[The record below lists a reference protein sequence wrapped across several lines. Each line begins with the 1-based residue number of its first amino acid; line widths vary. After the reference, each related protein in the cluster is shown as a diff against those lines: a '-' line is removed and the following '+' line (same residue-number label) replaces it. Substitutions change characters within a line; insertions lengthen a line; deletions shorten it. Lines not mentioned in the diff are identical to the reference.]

1 MVLINFP
8 HKTSSRIPYIP
19 SLNSKAALFMIL
31 SLSSAPGD
39 LDLSLSA
46 SSWVT
51 VNLYENRS
59 VCQTVSQLFMQSVSL
74 WVCFSIHLYCIV
86 SSFILVIQSA
96 WIHNDSR
103 LYLYPFLVVWTFQDP
118 LHINTR
124 KMNIFLWNFT
134 TFHNFLNLEKIKE
147 HPFIYYDDI
156 KPVLRSARLE
166 TFSWKMTVT
175 LYSQNYF
182 AWTQPIFGLTNIH

>member
-39 LDLSLSA
+39 LGLSLSA

-51 VNLYENRS
+51 VNLYENRL
-59 VCQTVSQLFMQSVSL
+59 VCQTVSQLFMPSVSL

-103 LYLYPFLVVWTFQDP
+103 QIP
-118 LHINTR
+118 LSFSGSVNLSRSLAHKHQEDEHLPLEFHHFPQFPQPWKNKRTSIHI
-124 KMNIFLWNFT
+124 LWWYKT
-134 TFHNFLNLEKIKE
+134 ST
-147 HPFIYYDDI
+147 
-156 KPVLRSARLE
+156 
-166 TFSWKMTVT
+166 
-175 LYSQNYF
+175 
-182 AWTQPIFGLTNIH
+182 

>member
-39 LDLSLSA
+39 LGLSLSA

-51 VNLYENRS
+51 VNLYENSLRL
-59 VCQTVSQLFMQSVSL
+59 VCQTVSQLFMPSVSL

-103 LYLYPFLVVWTFQDP
+103 PYLYPFLVVWTFQDP

-134 TFHNFLNLEKIKE
+134 TFHNFLNLEK
-147 HPFIYYDDI
+147 
-156 KPVLRSARLE
+156 
-166 TFSWKMTVT
+166 
-175 LYSQNYF
+175 
-182 AWTQPIFGLTNIH
+182 

>member
-39 LDLSLSA
+39 LGLSFSA

-51 VNLYENRS
+51 VNLYENSLRL
-59 VCQTVSQLFMQSVSL
+59 VCQTVSQLFMPSVSL
-74 WVCFSIHLYCIV
+74 WVCKFIYFSHSICLNTY
-86 SSFILVIQSA
+86 
-96 WIHNDSR
+96 DSR
-103 LYLYPFLVVWTFQDP
+103 PYLYPFLVVWTFQDP